1 MKRLRIGANYV
12 RWQIK
17 SLRGQGMVEFA
28 LALPVFLLLV
38 LGIMEFSW
46 MLFHYSITFSASR
59 EAARYGSSVGL
70 GATNLSRDIDCV
82 GIRAEAFRVGR
93 PAGITTN
100 GQVEIRYDLGP
111 DDPTPW
117 ASLPSCDNSPKPNT
131 QLGWRIAVRV
141 TANHNSLIGIFP
153 SFPITSTTFRTIIK
167 NVDMTANPTPP
178 SGQNTNTPTFTVSPT
193 VSPTPTQT
201 LTPTLTFTPLPQAD
215 ITVSKNDG
223 VSYYIPGGTVTY
235 TIIITNGGPNDANGC
250 ILEDNRP
257 FQVAS
262 WDWTCATAGGATG
275 CDAYSG
281 SGNIWDTDLNIPV
294 GGSITYTVTAN
305 INPAAVDYLINYATI
320 ILPPNLGDNN
330 GGLTAIDIDWP
341 PAADLSVT
349 AVSQENYYVPG
360 EDFTFSFIVANA
372 GPDAANFALVSAEKP
387 VQVDSY
393 TWTCVASGGASC
405 HNQAA
410 AQPTFSDT
418 MDDMPAGGSVIYTV
432 NARIAATAT
441 DVMTFGVNVAP
452 PMGITDLNM
461 DNNAITITATP
472 PTANIWIS
480 ISDGNISNY
489 PRGTLTYTV
498 KVYNWGPED
507 VTNVFIISAF
517 PDPQVISKWDW
528 VCSGATGG
536 ASGCTGVTNSSWE
549 FSDYIDIPAGGQI
562 TYSVTVT
569 ILNTAMSP
577 LYIVVDES
585 VPAPFM
591 DPDDPALQN
600 DNNSATDINDPP
612 VFSCNNLTNDT
623 SSYTNQKMT
632 VNITNNTSYTGMIS
646 SIQVDF
652 DDHKDKKYSRLDSIS
667 FGGGGIWTGPL
678 SETKG
683 TPVTISNWNAGS
695 ETNRTLDFAGS
706 GSLSTK
712 LLSLNF
718 YQDYNTLDIAI
729 VNVRL
734 AFQTPTGEVICTL
747 GNLAP

>member
-167 NVDMTANPTPP
+167 NVDMTANPTAPA
-178 SGQNTNTPTFTVSPT
+178 GQHTNTPTYTVSPT
-193 VSPTPTQT
+193 VTPTPTET
-201 LTPTLTFTPLPQAD
+201 LTPTSTFTPLPQAD

-223 VSYYIPGGTVTY
+223 TSFYIPGGTVTY
-235 TIIITNGGPNDANGC
+235 TIIITNAGPNDANGC
-250 ILEDNRP
+250 KLEDNRP
-257 FQVAS
+257 FQVTT
-262 WDWTCATAGGATG
+262 WDWTCTTAGGASG

-281 SGNIWDTDLNIPV
+281 SGNILDEGLNIPV

-305 INPAAVDYLINYATI
+305 LNVAATDYLINYASI
-320 ILPPNLGDNN
+320 ILPPGMGDDN
-330 GGLTAIDIDWP
+330 GGLTAVDIDWP
-341 PAADLSVT
+341 PAADLSIE
-349 AVSQENYYVPG
+349 AVSQESYYTTG
-360 EDFTFSFIVANA
+360 QDFTFSFVVSNA
-372 GPDAANFALVSAEKP
+372 GPDAANGALVTAEKP
-387 VQVDSY
+387 VQVESY

-418 MDDMPAGGSVIYTV
+418 MDDMPAGGSVTYTV

-461 DNNAITITATP
+461 ENNDISITAAP
-472 PTANIWIS
+472 PTADVWVS
-480 ISDGNISNY
+480 ISDGNVANY
-489 PRGTLTYTV
+489 PRGAITYTV
-498 KVYNWGPED
+498 RIKNWGPED
-507 VTNVFIISAF
+507 VTNVYVLSTF
-517 PDPQVISKWDW
+517 PDPQVVSEWDW

-536 ASGCTGVTNSSWE
+536 ASECTGVSNSFWM
-549 FSDYIDIPAGGQI
+549 FTDYINLPAGGEI
-562 TYSVTVT
+562 TYSVTMT
-569 ILNTAMSP
+569 IMNTAMYP
-577 LYIVVDES
+577 LNFTVDET
-585 VPAPFM
+585 VPVPFM
-591 DPDDPALQN
+591 DPDDPGLQN
-600 DNNSATDINDPP
+600 DNNTATDTNDPP
-612 VFSCNNLTNDT
+612 VFSCNNLTIEGNTWT
-623 SSYTNQKMT
+623 SPKRE
-632 VNITNNTSYTGMIS
+632 ITIKNNTSYPGVLTKMTLAFQDGKTNKNESYLNS
-646 SIQVDF
+646 ST
-652 DDHKDKKYSRLDSIS
+652 
-667 FGGGGIWTGPL
+667 FGGTAIQTADLYEPGGSITTWTAD
-678 SETKG
+678 ED
-683 TPVTISNWNAGS
+683 V
-695 ETNRTLDFAGS
+695 RTLDFLGS
-706 GSLSTK
+706 GGTHTK
-712 LLSLNF
+712 TLALNF
-718 YQDYNTLDIAI
+718 YIKNAPLTFSNIL
-729 VNVRL
+729 L
-734 AFQTPTGEVICTL
+734 EFTFQTPNGEVICTR